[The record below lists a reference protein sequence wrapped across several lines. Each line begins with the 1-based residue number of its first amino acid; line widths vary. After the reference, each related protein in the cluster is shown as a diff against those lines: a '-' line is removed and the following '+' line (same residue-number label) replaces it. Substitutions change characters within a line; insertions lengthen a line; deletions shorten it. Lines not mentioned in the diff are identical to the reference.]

1 MKGIS
6 WELAG
11 YCWLYVTFW
20 AIVQDA
26 AKVLTYAV
34 LQSVGWVESVEV
46 IDEVALKR
54 SREELFSVEIGA

>member
-1 MKGIS
+1 M
-6 WELAG
+6 
-11 YCWLYVTFW
+11 FW

-34 LQSVGWVESVEV
+34 LQHIGWVQRVDV

-54 SREELFSVEIGA
+54 SHDQLFDVQIG